1 VVHQGYGSNISCGA
15 HLLQLVSQT
24 SDTVER
30 DVSSNSPSLT
40 QTRAFCR
47 YFGKNFFTS
56 LGYCTGKC
64 ILVFAILRDRSGI
77 TTETKD
83 FIVVH
88 KPEHQIPLFTVR
100 FS

>member
-1 VVHQGYGSNISCGA
+1 MLFV
-15 HLLQLVSQT
+15 
-24 SDTVER
+24 
-30 DVSSNSPSLT
+30 LT
-40 QTRAFCR
+40 LAFCFASFTITNTTLFR

-56 LGYCTGKC
+56 LVYCTGKC
-64 ILVFAILRDRSGI
+64 ILVFAILRDPSGI

-83 FIVVH
+83 VIVVH